1 LFFDTE
7 FLQNGKGKIGGTR
20 NGMHQA
26 HTKTKDRDDDDDDEG
41 TEGDAVL
48 RPLGVLCILFGTYI
62 KLHLVD

>member
-1 LFFDTE
+1 
-7 FLQNGKGKIGGTR
+7 
-20 NGMHQA
+20 MHQA